1 LSTNWSPTLWTD
13 ASSEPARRQPDPY
26 IAVRLNL
33 TRSLIACLIIVAI
46 LPAILPAQ
54 ETRTAAPA
62 DPEAF
67 ERLWRARQDS
77 LKLTVSAADVQ
88 FMNGMIQHHA
98 QAVTMSTMAPQ
109 NGASRSVQTLA
120 ARIINAQ
127 RDEITIM
134 RRWLGERKQPVPELH
149 DMAGTLMVHMPG
161 ATVDHGAGHDKHAP
175 MAGMLTEAEL
185 AELRA
190 AKGTEFDR
198 LFLAGMIRHH
208 RGAVTMV
215 DQLFATDGA
224 ALDGQVFKFASDVQ
238 VDQRTEVQRME
249 SMLAA
254 LNLPRPR

>member
-1 LSTNWSPTLWTD
+1 MTRS
-13 ASSEPARRQPDPY
+13 Q
-26 IAVRLNL
+26 IVRLAVTL
-33 TRSLIACLIIVAI
+33 LVLI
-46 LPAILPAQ
+46 PAALSAQ

-62 DPEAF
+62 DPAAF

-77 LKLTVSAADVQ
+77 LKLKVSAADVQ
-88 FMNGMIQHHA
+88 FMNDMIQHHA
-98 QAVTMSTMAPQ
+98 QAITMSTMAPQ
-109 NGASRSVQTLA
+109 NGASQSVQTLA

-127 RDEITIM
+127 RDEIAIM

-149 DMAGTLMVHMPG
+149 DMGGTLMVHMPG
-161 ATVDHGAGHDKHAP
+161 AAKNHGAGHDGHAA

-185 AELRA
+185 ADMRA
-190 AKGTEFDR
+190 AKGIEFDR

-238 VDQRTEVQRME
+238 VDQRTEVQRMQ
-249 SMLAA
+249 SMLSA
-254 LNLPRPR
+254 LLVPRSR